1 MEQPQIDLTKTTIVE
16 TSEGGKIWA
25 QGYTLRNIKVYTPG
39 TSEDA
44 LIPIPIFYD
53 PETKEILGDTL
64 PKEIKD
70 EYLTIIKKWIILN
83 T

>member
-25 QGYTLRNIKVYTPG
+25 QGYTLRKVSKFITG

-44 LIPIPIFYD
+44 LVPIPIFYD

-64 PKEIKD
+64 PKEIRN
-70 EYLTIIKKWIILN
+70 EYLTIN
-83 T
+83 N